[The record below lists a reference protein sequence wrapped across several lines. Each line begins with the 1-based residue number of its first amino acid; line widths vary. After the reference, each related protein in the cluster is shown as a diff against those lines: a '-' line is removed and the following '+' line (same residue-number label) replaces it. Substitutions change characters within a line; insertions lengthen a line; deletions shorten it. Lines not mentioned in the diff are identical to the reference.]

1 MNIIHLVLRK
11 GNEQV
16 EQTYQEMFLLKMTKC
31 INIVEP
37 CCAVNPS
44 SIKERFANKLNCI
57 NYKAEAGKQNP
68 IF

>member
-16 EQTYQEMFLLKMTKC
+16 EQAYQEMFLLKMTKC

-57 NYKAEAGKQNP
+57 
-68 IF
+68 I